1 MGVEKGIRTSLNEW
15 ELKQV
20 AFCIASLVPDMAK
33 TVQEE
38 KQLMGDLVYEANLAN
53 TYSEF
58 RQKLYS
64 LEMGLITH

>member
-1 MGVEKGIRTSLNEW
+1 M
-15 ELKQV
+15 

-53 TYSEF
+53 TFSQF
-58 RQKLYS
+58 KQKLYS

>member
-1 MGVEKGIRTSLNEW
+1 M
-15 ELKQV
+15 

-53 TYSEF
+53 TFSQF

>member
-1 MGVEKGIRTSLNEW
+1 M
-15 ELKQV
+15 

-53 TYSEF
+53 TSQF